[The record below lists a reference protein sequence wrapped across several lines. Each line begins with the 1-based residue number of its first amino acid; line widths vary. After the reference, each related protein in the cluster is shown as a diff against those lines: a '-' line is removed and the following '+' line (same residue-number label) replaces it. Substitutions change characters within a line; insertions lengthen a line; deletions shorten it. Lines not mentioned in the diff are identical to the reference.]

1 MAVTTEAL
9 KHAKVGAAPRTVG
22 WTSSHKNYLLAWTVI
37 FLWFNLFVRWYE
49 EVYGWSAGLDAFA
62 PEFKTYWM
70 NWLYTEFVLEVTFFA
85 YIGAYLWKTR
95 DKNMAALSAGEELNR
110 YMYLLVWLV
119 VYGYAIYWGASFY
132 TEQDGTW
139 HQTVIR
145 DTDFTP
151 SHIIEFY
158 MSYPIYILV
167 GWGTYMYAKT
177 RLPYFAAGHS
187 LPFLIAIVGPFMILP
202 NVGLNEWGHTFW
214 WMEELFVAPLHYGFV
229 FFGWMALGAMGLF
242 SQIWGRMAEL
252 LKPELAK
259 A

>member
-1 MAVTTEAL
+1 MAVTTEA
-9 KHAKVGAAPRTVG
+9 VSAAAEKEG
-22 WTSSHKNYLLAWTVI
+22 GLLNTRNLAINSVL
-37 FLWFNLFVRWYE
+37 FLIFNLFVRWYE

-70 NWLYTEFVLEVTFFA
+70 NWFYTELVLEVTIFSW
-85 YIGAYLWKTR
+85 ICGYLWKTR
-95 DKNMAALSAGEELNR
+95 DRDLANLAPRDEVKR
-110 YMYLLVWLV
+110 WFHLLVWLV
-119 VYGYAIYWGASFY
+119 MYATAIYWGASFY

-158 MSYPIYILV
+158 MSYPIYTIM
-167 GWGTYMYAKT
+167 GMGSYMYART
-177 RLPYFAAGHS
+177 RLPVFAQGHS
-187 LPFLIAIVGPFMILP
+187 VAFMLVVVGPFMIIP

-229 FFGWMALGAMGLF
+229 FFGWFALGLCGVLSVIF
-242 SQIWGRMAEL
+242 GRLNEVCGDL
-252 LKPELAK
+252 VKDQGV
-259 A
+259 

>member
-1 MAVTTEAL
+1 MAATSQAVSSA
-9 KHAKVGAAPRTVG
+9 VVAAEEPMFNT
-22 WTSSHKNYLLAWTVI
+22 KNLWLTLAA
-37 FLWFNLFVRWYE
+37 FMFFNLFVRWYE

-70 NWLYTEFVLEVTFFA
+70 NWLYTEFVLEITIA
-85 YIGAYLWKTR
+85 ATLWGWLWRTR
-95 DKNMAALSAGEELNR
+95 DRNIDALSPRDEMR
-110 YMYLLVWLV
+110 RHFHHLVWLV
-119 VYGYAIYWGASFY
+119 AYGTAIYWGASFY

-158 MSYPIYILV
+158 MSYPIYILT
-167 GWGTYMYAKT
+167 GMGAFLYAKT
-177 RLPYFAAGHS
+177 RLPQFAKGVS
-187 LPFLIAIVGPFMILP
+187 LPYLLVIVGPYMILP

-229 FFGWMALGAMGLF
+229 FFGWFALGVGGVVYQLMGR
-242 SQIWGRMAEL
+242 WNEMMKED
-252 LKPELAK
+252 LKAISIAP
-259 A
+259 